1 MSSETPDLKIS
12 PETIETQIELIAR
25 EFFTGKDMSQAS
37 PISYGELV
45 WLMRKLMSA
54 VVAVPTPPVP
64 ASQEIPLEPCPD
76 HSQLVNQLW
85 ESDAACALTNQAA
98 RAIEKLSTSL
108 QQALNERNAAISQL
122 KEVGITIT

>member
-1 MSSETPDLKIS
+1 MRSEILNLTIS
-12 PETIETQIELIAR
+12 PATIETQIELIAR
-25 EFFTGKDMSQAS
+25 EFFTGKDMSQSS

-64 ASQEIPLEPCPD
+64 ASQEIPLEPYAD
-76 HSQLVNQLW
+76 YSQLVNQLW

-98 RAIEKLSTSL
+98 RAIEKLLTSL
-108 QQALNERNAAISQL
+108 QQALNERNAAITQL
-122 KEVGITIT
+122 KEAGITIT